1 MFDFLDM
8 FDDYDLYEKSGMF
21 DMDRKDKF
29 SNPLP
34 DQAKYLGYDGSNTIL
49 MLKTLAF
56 L

>member
-8 FDDYDLYEKSGMF
+8 FDEYNLYEKSGIF
-21 DMDRKDKF
+21 DIDAQDKF
-29 SNPLP
+29 NNPLP
-34 DQAKYLGYDGSNTIL
+34 DQATNLGYDGSNTII